1 MILPV
6 TRKCSRRITMEKTKV
21 GVVGCGAISGIYL
34 KNMTGVFDNLEV
46 KAVCDLD
53 SERAEKAAKEYG
65 ISNIYTLDE
74 MLADEEIKIIVNLTT
89 PKSHYSICKKVLL
102 AGKHVHVEKPLC
114 VELQEGVELVTL
126 AESKGLYIGSAPD
139 TFLGAG
145 IQTCINL
152 INEGRIG
159 RPVSATAFM
168 MCHGHESWHPDPEF
182 YYEKGGGP
190 MFDMG
195 PYYLTALV
203 NMLGPVRKVAG
214 MTGMALAER
223 TITSK
228 KKYGKKV
235 PVEVPTHVNG
245 VMEFENGAIG
255 NIITSFDV
263 WGHNMPRIEVHG
275 TEGSLSVPDPNGFG
289 GPVRLKTSEMK
300 EFEEIPVTLPYAE
313 NSRGIGV
320 SDMAEA
326 IGSGRMNKANGRTA
340 LHVLEL
346 MHGFHIAAETGRNY
360 ETVYKK
366 IR

>member
-1 MILPV
+1 M
-6 TRKCSRRITMEKTKV
+6 TKTKV

-53 SERAEKAAKEYG
+53 KERTEKVVKEYG
-65 ISNIYTLDE
+65 IEKIYTLDE
-74 MLADEEIKIIVNLTT
+74 MLADDEISIIVNLTT
-89 PKSHYSICKKVLL
+89 PKSHYSICKKALL
-102 AGKHVHVEKPLC
+102 AGKHTHVEKPLC
-114 VELQEGVELVTL
+114 VELEEGIELVEL
-126 AESKGLYIGSAPD
+126 AESKGLYLGAAPD

-152 INEGRIG
+152 IKDGRIG
-159 RPVSATAFM
+159 KPVSATAFM

-203 NMLGPVRKVAG
+203 NLLGPVKKVAG
-214 MTGMALAER
+214 MTGKAFDER

-235 PVEVPTHVNG
+235 HVEVPTHVNG
-245 VMEFENGAIG
+245 IMEFDNGAIG

-263 WGHNMPRIEVHG
+263 WGHNMPRIEIHV

-289 GPVRLKTSEMK
+289 GPVYLKTRDMK
-300 EFEEIPVTLPYAE
+300 GFEEVPIILPYSE

-320 SDMAEA
+320 SDMADA
-326 IGSGRMNKANGRTA
+326 ILSGRKNKASGRIA

-346 MHGFHIAAETGRNY
+346 MHGFHIAADTGENY
-360 ETVYKK
+360 ETRYNS
-366 IR
+366 IY

>member
-1 MILPV
+1 
-6 TRKCSRRITMEKTKV
+6 
-21 GVVGCGAISGIYL
+21 
-34 KNMTGVFDNLEV
+34 
-46 KAVCDLD
+46 
-53 SERAEKAAKEYG
+53 
-65 ISNIYTLDE
+65 
-74 MLADEEIKIIVNLTT
+74 
-89 PKSHYSICKKVLL
+89 
-102 AGKHVHVEKPLC
+102 
-114 VELQEGVELVTL
+114 
-126 AESKGLYIGSAPD
+126 
-139 TFLGAG
+139 
-145 IQTCINL
+145 
-152 INEGRIG
+152 
-159 RPVSATAFM
+159 
-168 MCHGHESWHPDPEF
+168 
-182 YYEKGGGP
+182 
-190 MFDMG
+190 
-195 PYYLTALV
+195 
-203 NMLGPVRKVAG
+203 

-228 KKYGKKV
+228 KKFGKKV

-320 SDMAEA
+320 ADMAEA
-326 IGSGRMNKANGRTA
+326 ISSGRMNKANGRTA

-346 MHGFHIAAETGRNY
+346 MHGFHIADKTGRNY
-360 ETVYKK
+360 ETIYKK